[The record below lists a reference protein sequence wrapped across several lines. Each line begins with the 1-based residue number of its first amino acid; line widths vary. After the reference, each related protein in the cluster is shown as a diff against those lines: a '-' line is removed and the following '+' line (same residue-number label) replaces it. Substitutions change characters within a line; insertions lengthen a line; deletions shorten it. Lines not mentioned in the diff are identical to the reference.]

1 MSSAAS
7 GSGLGRRAALA
18 IGASLAASTAA
29 RMVTVL
35 VTFVLARLLLP
46 LDFGIASI
54 GLLVVMLL
62 LPLTDIGMAQAL
74 IRAEQEELARRAR
87 TAFWLVLLLGLVLYA
102 LIFVTAG
109 WVALFYN
116 QPQIAPMLRAIAVA
130 LPVYA
135 LSRIPSAL
143 LERDLSFGS
152 RGIPDIV
159 ASFGYGGVAVVLAAM
174 HFGFWSIVIAFIARS
189 TIQSV
194 GLFLVTRWRPAIGF
208 EPEVAQELIVY
219 ARFLM
224 GGALLRLAYTN
235 VDNAVVGKALGMA
248 ALGFYSM
255 AYNLGNLV
263 AVQLSEPIGK
273 VLFPLYRRML
283 PDRKR
288 VFSAALLM
296 LHYISL
302 FISPLTL
309 VGIAAAPSVVPLIL
323 GTRWLPVTVSFQ
335 ILLVYGWARTIAPV
349 HWSLMLAADLNAD
362 SLRMNLVLLAL
373 AVAGAYPVA
382 VWLGYNGVA
391 GLFTILEL
399 VRLAWMVQFDRG
411 RLGLGWLRQIR
422 AAGPGLVGGAGAALV
437 LALVQLVWPP
447 SGVFVV
453 VAELGIAVVAYLGF
467 LVAIGEVK
475 PSRLR
480 ELLQAIRPSSPAV
493 VPGS

>member
-1 MSSAAS
+1 
-7 GSGLGRRAALA
+7 
-18 IGASLAASTAA
+18 
-29 RMVTVL
+29 
-35 VTFVLARLLLP
+35 
-46 LDFGIASI
+46 
-54 GLLVVMLL
+54 
-62 LPLTDIGMAQAL
+62 
-74 IRAEQEELARRAR
+74 
-87 TAFWLVLLLGLVLYA
+87 
-102 LIFVTAG
+102 
-109 WVALFYN
+109 
-116 QPQIAPMLRAIAVA
+116 
-130 LPVYA
+130 
-135 LSRIPSAL
+135 
-143 LERDLSFGS
+143 
-152 RGIPDIV
+152 
-159 ASFGYGGVAVVLAAM
+159 
-174 HFGFWSIVIAFIARS
+174 
-189 TIQSV
+189 
-194 GLFLVTRWRPAIGF
+194 
-208 EPEVAQELIVY
+208 
-219 ARFLM
+219 
-224 GGALLRLAYTN
+224 
-235 VDNAVVGKALGMA
+235 VVGKALGMA